1 MSRPTLAILA
11 AVSALCVVPATALAA
26 PITAT
31 QLFSFSLMDTP
42 DTAGAADVT
51 LEFDQ
56 FDASLGNLTE
66 IVLSIGNPSTNLLL
80 VMHPLGSHGTVE
92 NAVFTW
98 SIIGVPFV
106 PSPFTLTMNGVCSG
120 CNFGPNDLV
129 ISNFASLTATYPVAS
144 QPNLAIPF
152 IGGGVVPVTLSA
164 LVTGMTQNATLT
176 GTWTGD
182 VRLDY
187 TYEPAPATVPEPVS
201 LVLLGVGLGAVARR
215 RRGRAVG

>member
-1 MSRPTLAILA
+1 MYRQTLAALA
-11 AVSALCVVPATALAA
+11 AVGALSVAPANALAA

-31 QLFSFSLMDTP
+31 QLFSFSLTDTP
-42 DTAGAADVT
+42 ETAGAAEVT

-56 FDASLGNLTE
+56 FDASLGTLTE
-66 IVLSIGNPSTNLLL
+66 IVLSIGNPSTNLML
-80 VMHPLGSHGTVE
+80 VMHPVGDHGTVE
-92 NAVFTW
+92 NAAFTW

-106 PSPFTLTMNGVCSG
+106 PSPFEQKMNGVCST

-129 ISNFASLTATYPVAS
+129 ESRFASLTVTYPVAS

-152 IGGGVVPVTLSA
+152 IGAGIVPVTLSA
-164 LVTGMTQNATLT
+164 SVTGATVNATLT

-187 TYEPAPATVPEPVS
+187 TYEPAPATVPEPAS
-201 LVLLGVGLGAVARR
+201 LLLLGAGLS
-215 RRGRAVG
+215 AVGWRRSRRA